1 MSRETVYFYGH
12 TKGPYACF
20 SQFYPCSFVDE
31 DGAAYGWAE
40 QFMMAGKAR
49 VMGDDATLASI
60 MAARDPT
67 SVKALGRRVTPYDDD
82 AWAAA
87 RYEIVVRANLLK
99 FGQNKRLRAALLAT
113 GDATLAEAAANDRIW
128 GIGLSVKHALQGG
141 KWNGQ
146 NLLGK
151 ALMAVRAELRG
162 QPASVD
168 ERRPASVDASD
179 ATPPPPPVRRKV
191 SDEGRETSG
200 ASLASPA
207 GGARARRAPRVQ
219 HADLGIDREGAALPE
234 PRAAP
239 SSPRAAPRRA
249 PGVDYYLVLDFEAT
263 CDDRDAAWVHE
274 IIEFP
279 AVLVCARTLARV
291 DEFRALV
298 RPVER
303 PALTPFCTRLTSLA
317 QADVDGAAPLADALA
332 RFGEWLGAHGL
343 RDERASA
350 VLPVTCGDWDLRTQL
365 PRECAR
371 KRLGPVPAL
380 LRRWCNVKTAFAAAG
395 LPGHRK
401 APGMA
406 GMLAALGLPLVGHH
420 HLGIDD
426 SRNIASI
433 VGELARRGVLIEQ
446 TGTA

>member
-162 QPASVD
+162 QPASAD
-168 ERRPASVDASD
+168 ERRPASVDE
-179 ATPPPPPVRRKV
+179 RR
-191 SDEGRETSG
+191 
-200 ASLASPA
+200 PA
-207 GGARARRAPRVQ
+207 ERPRV
-219 HADLGIDREGAALPE
+219 LRVGPLAL
-234 PRAAP
+234 AL
-239 SSPRAAPRRA
+239 RA
-249 PGVDYYLVLDFEAT
+249 PG
-263 CDDRDAAWVHE
+263 
-274 IIEFP
+274 
-279 AVLVCARTLARV
+279 ARTL
-291 DEFRALV
+291 
-298 RPVER
+298 RPK
-303 PALTPFCTRLTSLA
+303 TGHSGIFSA
-317 QADVDGAAPLADALA
+317 QS
-332 RFGEWLGAHGL
+332 RY
-343 RDERASA
+343 
-350 VLPVTCGDWDLRTQL
+350 
-365 PRECAR
+365 
-371 KRLGPVPAL
+371 K
-380 LRRWCNVKTAFAAAG
+380 AAAAAECPRRYGG
-395 LPGHRK
+395 LHR
-401 APGMA
+401 A
-406 GMLAALGLPLVGHH
+406 GRVRAARG
-420 HLGIDD
+420 
-426 SRNIASI
+426 SI
-433 VGELARRGVLIEQ
+433 RAVAVHRSNRRARTISG
-446 TGTA
+446 